1 MKNQDPSK
9 ISFNKITKTLLATVL
24 MLGSTLYS
32 KAQLNPFQ
40 AMYFQNKYI
49 YNPAMAGM
57 DKALDINVG
66 YRKQWSNFP
75 GTPRTK
81 YLTADFQPTDKV
93 GLGLNVTDDQM
104 GLIQSTRAMGSYA
117 YHLQL
122 EGDNQ
127 HLSFGLSL
135 GLNDSRIDYSSING
149 DISDVQLD
157 RYNQLKP
164 YLDGDFGAAY
174 TSNNLY
180 IGAALP
186 NLKTTFSQSSD
197 QRYDADRVLFVGI
210 ASYKLPVGDG
220 GAFKLEPLAG
230 LRIVKGY
237 TDIVDAGF
245 NFNMERY
252 GLYFQ
257 SIYHS
262 SNSLG
267 LGFGLD
273 QKTYTFSFSYNLETG
288 QLTTYTNGT
297 LEIGLKLRLFGK

>member
-1 MKNQDPSK
+1 MKNQAPSK
-9 ISFNKITKTLLATVL
+9 ISFLKITKNLLATVFL
-24 MLGSTLYS
+24 MGMTLCS
-32 KAQLNPFQ
+32 KAQLSPFQ

-57 DKALDINVG
+57 DHALDINAG

-75 GTPRTK
+75 GTPRTG

-93 GLGLNVTDDQM
+93 GLGLNVTDDQT
-104 GLIQSTRAMGSYA
+104 GLIKSTRVVASYA
-117 YHLQL
+117 YHIQL

-135 GLNDSRIDYSSING
+135 GVNDSRIDYSNING
-149 DISDVQLD
+149 DISDVELN
-157 RYNQLKP
+157 RYSELKP
-164 YLDGDFGAAY
+164 YLDGDFGVAY
-174 TSNNLY
+174 TSNNFYL
-180 IGAALP
+180 GAALP
-186 NLKTTFSQSSD
+186 NLKTTLSQSSD

-210 ASYKLPVGDG
+210 ASYKFPVGDG

-245 NFNMERY
+245 NFDMERY

-262 SNSLG
+262 SSSLG

-273 QKTYTFSFSYNLETG
+273 QKTYAFSFSYNLETG

-297 LEIGLKLRLFGK
+297 FEIGFKLRLFGK